1 MTCVL
6 IVSSYFP
13 PHVGGVEVVAERQA
27 RMLAGVGHDV
37 VVATGRHDRSL
48 PAREIRDGYDLHRL
62 PMTNVLERRL
72 GIPYPVIGPRAVRGL
87 RRLVAGSDLVHLHD
101 VLYQL
106 PQAAAVL
113 AAAAGRPTYLTQH
126 VGAREH
132 ANGLVSRVERLVD
145 RYAGAWVRA
154 RVSRFVCYHAVSEE
168 HLRSTGVPAERI
180 VRGRI
185 GVETDLFTPAGTAPG
200 GEPIVLFVG
209 RIADN
214 KGYRRVL
221 RLARPGRQVVL
232 AGPGR
237 PAEPLPAGV
246 THLGPLTRA
255 QLVDLY
261 RAAAVFVLPSEGET
275 FPLAAQEA
283 MACGTPVVL
292 SNGPGYAGYDLD
304 RRLLRLVPPE
314 PAVLDRTVDEILGD
328 AELRRRM
335 GAYARHLAETHFDAA
350 AGRSSLIDLYDPSRI
365 SARGSRWRS
374 PLWS

>member
-1 MTCVL
+1 MRVL

-27 RMLAGVGHDV
+27 RLLAAAGHHV

-48 PAREIRDGYDLHRL
+48 PATEIRDGYDLRRL
-62 PMTNVLERRL
+62 PMTNVIERRF
-72 GIPYPVIGPRAVRGL
+72 GIPYPVIGPGAVRGL
-87 RRLVAGSDLVHLHD
+87 RRLVTGSDLVHLHD

-106 PQAAAVL
+106 PQTAALL
-113 AAAAGRPTYLTQH
+113 ATAAGRPLYLTQH
-126 VGAREH
+126 VGARAH
-132 ANGLVSRVERLVD
+132 ANGLVNRVEHLVD
-145 RYAGAWVRA
+145 RYAGAWVRP
-154 RVSRFVCYHAVSEE
+154 RVSRFVCYHALSEQ
-168 HLRSTGVPAERI
+168 HLRSSGVPAERI

-185 GVETDLFTPAGTAPG
+185 GVETDVFTPAGVAPG

-214 KGYRRVL
+214 KGYRHVL
-221 RLARPGRQVVL
+221 NLARPGRQIVL

-246 THLGPLTRA
+246 THLGPLTRE

-292 SNGPGYAGYDLD
+292 SDGPGYTGFDVD

-314 PAVLDRTVDEILGD
+314 AAVLDRTVDEILGD

-335 GAYARHLAETHFDAA
+335 GAYARHLAVTHFDAA
-350 AGRSSLIDLYDPSRI
+350 AGRRSLIDLYDPIHI
-365 SARGSRWRS
+365 SAKGSRWTS